1 MTIVT
6 ENPSTGLFD
15 SKTGELAAWCIQLE
29 TGAIGNLQVN
39 EKYYRRG
46 LGESTVI
53 EQRLKMSRELN
64 CEIVGHIAHQ
74 NEASFGLTLKYGT
87 LWIDNSSWIGVR
99 KREPLKLIPLWS
111 RL

>member
-1 MTIVT
+1 MTIVM

-29 TGAIGNLQVN
+29 TGAVGNLQVI

-46 LGESTVI
+46 LGESTVT
-53 EQRLKMSRELN
+53 EQKLKVSRELN
-64 CEIVGHIAHQ
+64 CEIIGHTAHQ
-74 NEASFGLTLKYGT
+74 NAASIGLSRKFGSM
-87 LWIDNSSWIGVR
+87 WIDNCSWIGVR